1 MKNVPGNV
9 MQERCEY
16 ILSHLQVNFS
26 YLIYSLVMRFAFM
39 SLISVK
45 GVSKWGIGK
54 ESKLV

>member
-26 YLIYSLVMRFAFM
+26 YLIYSLVMRFALM
-39 SLISVK
+39 SFISVK
-45 GVSKWGIGK
+45 EVSKWGIGA
-54 ESKLV
+54 SKLV

>member
-26 YLIYSLVMRFAFM
+26 YLIYSIVMRFAFM

-45 GVSKWGIGK
+45 EVSKRGIGK

>member
-45 GVSKWGIGK
+45 EVRKWGIGK

>member
-1 MKNVPGNV
+1 MKNVPANV
-9 MQERCEY
+9 MQERREY

-39 SLISVK
+39 SLIPVK
-45 GVSKWGIGK
+45 EVRKWSIGK

>member
-1 MKNVPGNV
+1 MKNVPRNV

-16 ILSHLQVNFS
+16 ILSHLQLNFS

-45 GVSKWGIGK
+45 GVRKGGIGK

>member
-45 GVSKWGIGK
+45 EVSKWGIGK

>member
-45 GVSKWGIGK
+45 EVNKWGIGK

>member
-1 MKNVPGNV
+1 MKNIPGNV

-16 ILSHLQVNFS
+16 ILSHLH
-26 YLIYSLVMRFAFM
+26 SLVMRFAFM

>member
-1 MKNVPGNV
+1 M
-9 MQERCEY
+9 Y

-26 YLIYSLVMRFAFM
+26 YLLYSPVMRFAFM

>member
-9 MQERCEY
+9 MQERCEH
-16 ILSHLQVNFS
+16 ILSHLQNFS
-26 YLIYSLVMRFAFM
+26 YLIHSLVMRFAFM

-45 GVSKWGIGK
+45 EVRKGGIGK